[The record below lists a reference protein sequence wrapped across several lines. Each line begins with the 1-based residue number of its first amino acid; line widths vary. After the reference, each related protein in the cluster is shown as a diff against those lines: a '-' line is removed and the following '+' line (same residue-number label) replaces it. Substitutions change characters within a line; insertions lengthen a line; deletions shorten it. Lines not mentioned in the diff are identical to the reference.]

1 MAVVELTRANITF
14 SALVADM
21 KLGFKL
27 FKPVLKPLGNMVGL
41 SIYGSAQHIA
51 KETGGEAVRVNRP
64 QDYASG
70 LSKIIGN
77 LTSRYSLGFALAEDE
92 LDDGQMHNLE
102 VRVRNARDPKGKE
115 RKLEV
120 VSRRGYYSPKE
131 QRAQT
136 INPTNNK

>member
-1 MAVVELTRANITF
+1 
-14 SALVADM
+14 M

-51 KETGGEAVRVNRP
+51 RETGGEAVRVNRP
-64 QDYASG
+64 QDYATG
-70 LSKIIGN
+70 LNKIIGN
-77 LTSRYSLGFALAEDE
+77 LTSRYSLGFTLAENE
-92 LDDGQMHNLE
+92 QDDGQMHNLE
-102 VRVRNARDPKGKE
+102 VRVRNARDAKGKE

-136 INPTNNK
+136 LNQADNK